1 MNFSML
7 QGSHLQDRGVQTVS
21 LQVSVASAAIRMSNG
36 KFDFSVAGLGVGI
49 KQVIF
54 LSLFWILDLI
64 KLKSVTLASRNGL
77 ESSSIFVCEMRTM
90 NFFGIWYPFELSES

>member
-1 MNFSML
+1 MMHFSML

-21 LQVSVASAAIRMSNG
+21 FQVSVASAAVRMSNG

-54 LSLFWILDLI
+54 LSLLLD
-64 KLKSVTLASRNGL
+64 TG
-77 ESSSIFVCEMRTM
+77 
-90 NFFGIWYPFELSES
+90 PD